1 MVSCGSVT
9 PEVTFTSLDVEE
21 DYDFVH
27 VYDGATS
34 SSAQVAEISGAR
46 RALIHLISLF
56 LHFSCVRNAL
66 YDQMPPMYLCE
77 KMPHPRSA
85 RGPSDQA
92 VPW

>member
-1 MVSCGSVT
+1 VT

-46 RALIHLISLF
+46 
-56 LHFSCVRNAL
+56 
-66 YDQMPPMYLCE
+66 
-77 KMPHPRSA
+77 PR
-85 RGPSDQA
+85 GFI
-92 VPW
+92 